1 MGKLRGIV
9 LTPELRSLID
19 TVLALPQRQ
28 QPSSVS
34 SSSAA
39 AAEGGDS
46 SSSSSASAPSRGTGN
61 DVGEKSSSSSS
72 LESARGAK
80 RELIS
85 GASSY
90 PGAGGAAS
98 AVRAAILR
106 SDDGGALSSSSS
118 SSLSLAGLDPIRF
131 LIDNSSPGGTTS
143 SSSSSEEE
151 EEEEEDGRR
160 ARLRGALEGA
170 VRRAGLSFAPAA
182 GGGGP
187 ASAGSSP
194 PPGGDGGGGGGSDPA
209 FERRLERL
217 RLRDEERSYMKLT
230 TNLKTHS
237 SLRDDD
243 VTVKSMMYAASIG
256 LNMIVAPVTFGVFM
270 YFFAGGVFGRF
281 FDEDPPGEGD
291 ADDDSGRRGGG
302 RVVGGG
308 VDVRRVIAGVVSG
321 VFMLFVEMIL
331 FVIRSH
337 ELDASVT
344 KKSRRRENRANP
356 FGYTEK
362 SMARVYVRED

>member
-1 MGKLRGIV
+1 
-9 LTPELRSLID
+9 
-19 TVLALPQRQ
+19 
-28 QPSSVS
+28 
-34 SSSAA
+34 
-39 AAEGGDS
+39 
-46 SSSSSASAPSRGTGN
+46 
-61 DVGEKSSSSSS
+61 
-72 LESARGAK
+72 
-80 RELIS
+80 
-85 GASSY
+85 
-90 PGAGGAAS
+90 
-98 AVRAAILR
+98 
-106 SDDGGALSSSSS
+106 
-118 SSLSLAGLDPIRF
+118 LDPIRF

-151 EEEEEDGRR
+151 EDEEEEDGRR
-160 ARLRGALEGA
+160 ARLRGELEGA
-170 VRRAGLSFAPAA
+170 VRRAGLSFAPDAG

-187 ASAGSSP
+187 ASAGSP
-194 PPGGDGGGGGGSDPA
+194 PPGGGGGGSDPA

-256 LNMIVAPVTFGVFM
+256 LNMIVAPATFGVFM

-281 FDEDPPGEGD
+281 FDEDPPGEGG

-302 RVVGGG
+302 RIVGGG

>member
-1 MGKLRGIV
+1 
-9 LTPELRSLID
+9 
-19 TVLALPQRQ
+19 
-28 QPSSVS
+28 
-34 SSSAA
+34 
-39 AAEGGDS
+39 
-46 SSSSSASAPSRGTGN
+46 
-61 DVGEKSSSSSS
+61 
-72 LESARGAK
+72 
-80 RELIS
+80 
-85 GASSY
+85 
-90 PGAGGAAS
+90 
-98 AVRAAILR
+98 
-106 SDDGGALSSSSS
+106 
-118 SSLSLAGLDPIRF
+118 LDPIRF

-151 EEEEEDGRR
+151 EDEEEEDGRR
-160 ARLRGALEGA
+160 ARLRGELEGA
-170 VRRAGLSFAPAA
+170 VRRAGLSFAPDAG

-187 ASAGSSP
+187 ASAGSP
-194 PPGGDGGGGGGSDPA
+194 PPGGGGGGSDPA

-281 FDEDPPGEGD
+281 FDEDPPGEGG

-302 RVVGGG
+302 RIVGGG

>member
-118 SSLSLAGLDPIRF
+118 SSSLSLAGLDPIRF

-151 EEEEEDGRR
+151 EEEEDGRR
-160 ARLRGALEGA
+160 ARLRGELEGA
-170 VRRAGLSFAPAA
+170 VRRAGLSFAPDA

-270 YFFAGGVFGRF
+270 YFFAGGVFSRF
-281 FDEDPPGEGD
+281 FDEDSPGERD
-291 ADDDSGRRGGG
+291 ADDDSRRGGGG